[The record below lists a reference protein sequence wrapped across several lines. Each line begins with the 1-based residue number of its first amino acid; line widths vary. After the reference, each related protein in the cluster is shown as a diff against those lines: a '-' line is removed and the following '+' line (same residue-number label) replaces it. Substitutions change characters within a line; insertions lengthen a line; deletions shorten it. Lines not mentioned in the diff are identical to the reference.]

1 MSRARST
8 LATAVTTVLM
18 LTAGALTVVP
28 AYAAGSPAPAAA
40 SAQQQAQLRFPA
52 RSEIVSAGTTGFLTK
67 GEKLLWTDLETGAT
81 TELPGT
87 PIGNSASD
95 VVGVTIAPNVFRLY
109 DMASG
114 AEPVTIDLSGRGVTY
129 TAAGISGTTLALR
142 VGSELHLVTDEG
154 GTVHDR
160 KVPGLAMASA
170 YASTVTATRQNEFAV
185 AYRSDK
191 PMVATVD
198 ITTGTVTESHDAKTT
213 SSVFASDTSVV
224 WTEQSNEEFDLAVLD
239 RATDTTT
246 VTPLG
251 TGHRAQVELIGDW
264 ALTADPRG
272 LINAWSPDLVPL
284 TARSLKDRTTT
295 VRLLDHRSS
304 AAVAPDGTLLVRGG
318 TEEHGEGLYRI
329 SLGEHGTPIATL
341 VAGSGESTGLG
352 TPVSSTPETV
362 TLGSTY
368 GHAVFSW
375 TLARSNVLGKLT
387 LRHTAS
393 GLTKNAAL
401 TGAYVTEPPFRVGY
415 SWTGLLDTAS
425 APAGDYTWEFTAT
438 PANGI
443 GDPVGASGSFTV
455 TRPVAAAHD
464 FDGNNS
470 PDVLAR
476 DAAGRLWRDDTF
488 FPDQEMMPA
497 GRTLVGGGWNEYD
510 RIEVAGNLGGSAT
523 DDLVTRDR
531 TGGLWLYQGKG
542 DGGFTPRTR
551 IGSNWQIYDK
561 ITGGGDLTSDGKP
574 DLLATDK
581 AGGLWLY
588 PGTGNVNVPL
598 GDRKRIG
605 TNWGVYNL
613 VTATGNIA
621 GAPPGDL
628 LARDSSGVLWL
639 YLGLGNGTFTPRVR
653 VGGGWNAYT
662 HLVPIG
668 NADRFGYPDLLAV
681 GPNGSYLYSS
691 GGVWN
696 RLFMQRRNSGLYRG
710 ETATFNEYS

>member
-1 MSRARST
+1 MSRASST
-8 LATAVTTVLM
+8 LAAAVTTVLA

-28 AYAAGSPAPAAA
+28 AYAAAAPAPAAA
-40 SAQQQAQLRFPA
+40 SAQQQAQLSFPA
-52 RSEIVSAGTTGFLTK
+52 RSEIVSAGTKGFLTK
-67 GEKLLWTDLETGAT
+67 GEKLLWTDLQTGAT

-87 PIGNSASD
+87 PIGDSASD
-95 VVGVTIAPNVFRLY
+95 VVGVTTAPNVFRIY

-129 TAAGISGTTLALR
+129 TAAGISGTTLALWA
-142 VGSELHLVTDEG
+142 GGELHLVSDEG
-154 GTVHDR
+154 GTVQDR
-160 KVPGLAMASA
+160 KVPGITAAA
-170 YASTVTATRQNEFAV
+170 VWGATVTHTRQNEFAV

-191 PMVATVD
+191 PTVAVVD
-198 ITTGTVTESHDAKTT
+198 VTTGTVTGFHSAKET

-224 WTEQSNEEFDLAVLD
+224 WTEQSGGSFDLAVLD

-251 TGHRAQVELIGDW
+251 SGQRAQVELIGDW

-272 LINAWSPDLVPL
+272 LMNAVSPDLVPL

-304 AAVAPDGTLLVRGG
+304 AALAPDGTLLVRGG

-329 SLGEHGTPIATL
+329 SLGENGIPTAAL

-352 TPVSSTPETV
+352 TPVASVPETV
-362 TLGSTY
+362 TLGSNWSQ
-368 GHAVFSW
+368 ALFSW
-375 TLARSNVLGKLT
+375 TLARNNVQGKLT

-393 GLTKNAAL
+393 GLTKNA
-401 TGAYVTEPPFRVGY
+401 TVSSVYTTKPPFTVSYG
-415 SWTGLLDTAS
+415 WFGLLDTAS

-438 PANGI
+438 PLNGI
-443 GDPVGASGSFTV
+443 GDPVSASGSFAV

-464 FDGNNS
+464 FDGNSS

-488 FPDQEMMPA
+488 FPDQEVMPA
-497 GRTLVGGGWNEYD
+497 GRSLVGGGWQEYD

-523 DDLVTRDR
+523 DDLVARDR

-551 IGSNWQIYDK
+551 IGTNWQIYDK

-581 AGGLWLY
+581 SGGLWLY
-588 PGTGNVNVPL
+588 PGTGNVNAPL
-598 GDRKRIG
+598 GDRKKIG
-605 TNWGVYNL
+605 GGWGVYNL
-613 VTATGNIA
+613 VTATGNMA
-621 GAPPGDL
+621 GASPGDL
-628 LARDSSGVLWL
+628 LARDSFGVLWL

-668 NADRFGYPDLLAV
+668 NADRYGRPDLLAV
-681 GPNGSYLYSS
+681 GPNGSYLYASS
-691 GGVWN
+691 GIWN
-696 RLFMQRRNSGLYRG
+696 RLFMSRRNTGLYSG
-710 ETATFNEYS
+710 ETTTFNDYS